1 MLKSYYDKVKAHQVE
16 IISAAVED
24 RVMNC
29 WEGVH
34 EALVEALR
42 NGTYRTAAV
51 VMRAVNLWD
60 WANAESE
67 EEEYK
72 CRMGLKDC
80 HQEAGKG
87 DQADKS
93 GKPETSEKSDHAD
106 VVEAVDKAADKVVEA
121 VATSAVK
128 A

>member
-1 MLKSYYDKVKAHQVE
+1 MLKSYYDKVKTHQVE

-80 HQEAGKG
+80 HQEAENG
-87 DQADKS
+87 DQVDKS
-93 GKPETSEKSDHAD
+93 GKPEKSDHAD

>member
-1 MLKSYYDKVKAHQVE
+1 MLKSYYDKVKTHQVE

-80 HQEAGKG
+80 HQEAENG
-87 DQADKS
+87 DQADK
-93 GKPETSEKSDHAD
+93 SEKSDHAD